1 MVLETI
7 VSPRYAR
14 ENSWTIA
21 ALGALFV
28 SLAVGIVHW
37 FGLGDQSSLLLMV
50 FVIVPAIPFLIDL
63 IQFQELE
70 TKRTATRRFLGSM
83 TLARYAPMIAVLF
96 SFFIGLTAAFTF
108 WYAVLPEP
116 TTSLLFNTQVKELAA
131 VRGSF
136 SGYAVQAVE
145 ARMLRAFETIFLH
158 NLEVLMLI
166 LGFSLLY
173 GAGAIFVLIWNASV
187 IGVFLGK
194 IARTGEI
201 GAGVLGILPHGVFE
215 LLAYTTVALAG
226 GILSR
231 MIVLRRLQ
239 AIEEHQTIYDM
250 AKLTGWA
257 IIFLALGAFIE
268 STGAI
273 K

>member
-1 MVLETI
+1 V
-7 VSPRYAR
+7 
-14 ENSWTIA
+14 
-21 ALGALFV
+21 FV
-28 SLAVGIVHW
+28 SLAVGIAHW
-37 FGLGDQSSLLLMV
+37 FGLGEQSGLLLMV
-50 FVIVPAIPFLIDL
+50 FVIIPAVPFIMDL
-63 IQFQELE
+63 LYYEEAE
-70 TKRTATRRFLGSM
+70 TKKLAAKRLLGSR
-83 TLARYAPMIAVLF
+83 TLARHAPMIAVLF

-116 TTSLLFNTQVKELAA
+116 TTQLLFGTQIKELAV

-136 SGYAVQAVE
+136 SGYAVERIE
-145 ARMLRAFETIFLH
+145 AQMLSAFETIFLH

-166 LGFSLLY
+166 LAFSLLY
-173 GAGAIFVLIWNASV
+173 GAGAIFVLIWNASI

-194 IARTGEI
+194 IARTADI
-201 GAGVLGILPHGVFE
+201 GVGIIGIVPHGVFE

-226 GILSR
+226 GIISR

-239 AIEEHQTIYDM
+239 AIEEHQTIYDA
-250 AKLTGWA
+250 AKLAGWA

-268 STGAI
+268 STGVI

>member
-14 ENSWTIA
+14 ENSWSIA
-21 ALGALFV
+21 ALGAIFV

-37 FGLGDQSSLLLMV
+37 FGLGPQSSLLLMV
-50 FVIVPAIPFLIDL
+50 FVIIPAIPFLVEL
-63 IQFQELE
+63 IQFQEAE
-70 TKRTATRRFLGSM
+70 TKRGSAHRFFGSR
-83 TLARYAPMIAVLF
+83 TLARHAPTIAVLF

-108 WYAVLPEP
+108 WYAVLPES
-116 TTSLLFNTQVKELAA
+116 TCSLLFDTQVKELAA
-131 VRGSF
+131 VHGSF
-136 SGYAVQAVE
+136 SGYAVE
-145 ARMLRAFETIFLH
+145 AQMLLAFETIFLH

-166 LGFSLLY
+166 LAFSMLY
-173 GAGAIFVLIWNASV
+173 GAGAIFVLIWNASI

-194 IARTGEI
+194 IARTGDI
-201 GAGVLGILPHGVFE
+201 GAGVLGIIPHGVFE
-215 LLAYTTVALAG
+215 LLAYTTAALAG

-231 MIVLRRLQ
+231 VIVLRRLQ
-239 AIEEHQTIYDM
+239 AIEEHQTIYDV
-250 AKLTGWA
+250 AKLAGWA

-268 STGAI
+268 STGVI